1 MTSYL
6 SCFAIGSSFQN
17 SIWER
22 TCLGN
27 SIARLPPAKP
37 AKKSRVF
44 FIKAS
49 VSGRSSAK
57 WSFALNCE
65 FRNEENDFKI
75 ELGTT
80 ELANKLAL
88 FRKSSE
94 NITINHLIT
103 MATATV
109 DDFLQ
114 KFSGPGTTSDDQAAQ
129 QAAQYHDK
137 FVSTAPQDQEFDQ
150 QQLNDGATE
159 YLGKLPDDQF
169 QKAASNAYEGLPQQQ
184 QQGLV
189 GSLLGALQGQ
199 GVGMNTLANNLGLSS
214 DNPQNLTGDDYARIA
229 NYARHEKPEAMKA
242 VIREKP
248 FWLRALGHP
257 ILMGAL
263 AMVASRM
270 VRNRMR

>member
-1 MTSYL
+1 MEFRAQL
-6 SCFAIGSSFQN
+6 
-17 SIWER
+17 
-22 TCLGN
+22 
-27 SIARLPPAKP
+27 
-37 AKKSRVF
+37 
-44 FIKAS
+44 
-49 VSGRSSAK
+49 RSQM
-57 WSFALNCE
+57 E
-65 FRNEENDFKI
+65 FRNENDFKI

-80 ELANKLAL
+80 ELANKLTL